1 MAAVRA
7 AQGDRPRWNGYGRAK
22 EPVSEP
28 SFRPVPRVAPFPISS
43 GVSVR
48 RLPEAKLV
56 DIVRCCQHYE
66 SKCAGKYDKGSIGAR
81 LLFDLSRDIQDLS
94 QSLVQRDDDR
104 DDRVRHLEVRL
115 AVGGPAP
122 SSPCCPVADAAPVRP
137 GCPGSG
143 PRQAADLARRFPCS
157 PGNRSA

>member
-104 DDRVRHLEVRL
+104 DDRVRHLERVTKEWTS
-115 AVGGPAP
+115 VFENPPGDAP
-122 SSPCCPVADAAPVRP
+122 
-137 GCPGSG
+137 
-143 PRQAADLARRFPCS
+143 
-157 PGNRSA
+157 